1 MRIVA
6 LIPARISSKRL
17 KRKNLRLING
27 KPMISYAITACK
39 RSRLIDK
46 VYVSTESN
54 IIANIAKEYGATVI
68 NRPKELAEDNVRI
81 QDVFEHFAGVVQD
94 FDILV
99 GVQANSPNVRTENI
113 DNGIRKLLENN
124 LWEVRSVSPDGLENG
139 AIWILKR
146 DTIFWHGLSAYFG
159 VIIVNAVD
167 VHTIAD
173 IRKAEEV
180 LRNG

>member
-1 MRIVA
+1 MKIVA

-17 KRKNLRLING
+17 KRKNIRLING

-39 RSRLIDK
+39 RSGLIDK

-54 IIANIAKEYGATVI
+54 IIANIAKEYGATAI
-68 NRPKELAEDNVRI
+68 KRPEELAEDNVRT

-99 GVQANSPNVRTENI
+99 GVQANSPNVTTENI
-113 DNGIRKLLENN
+113 DNSIRKLLDNN

-139 AIWILKR
+139 AVWVLKR
-146 DTIFWHGLSAYFG
+146 DAIFWHGLSVHFG
-159 VIIVNAVD
+159 VITVDAVD
-167 VHTIAD
+167 VHTTAD
-173 IRKAEEV
+173 LGKAEEI
-180 LRNG
+180 LGND